1 MLKACIEKI
10 YALDDSAWHE
20 DEIIGWICQS
30 NNAEENVAIRRRG
43 KPQTPHDCAV
53 INQFFTPPWMVK
65 SLVDNTLC
73 RLWLEMHPDSW
84 KVREKCDYLLPEPL
98 AEQKPPSP
106 NTSDSCSIQTRRS
119 TVPRQRHAGNP
130 CRSPRSGCSTPPAAR
145 WDGSP
150 IL

>member
-98 AEQKPPSP
+98 AEQKPQSP
-106 NTSDSCSIQTRRS
+106 NTKSRFMLD
-119 TVPRQRHAGNP
+119 P
-130 CRSPRSGCSTPPAAR
+130 
-145 WDGSP
+145 DSP
-150 IL
+150 INSPEAAPRRQPMPIT